1 MSNGTGGPIAKPE
14 PRSERSVLRWLPRF
28 EGDTPP
34 YSIRAIGL
42 AVLCFTSALAVQL
55 IFRTAGGSLIFATY
69 YPAVLAA
76 GLLAGLPGGI
86 IVTVSGLLTGWWAFM
101 PPHFAFFPLEW
112 SQLLDLATF
121 LFSCGCILLV
131 TERYR
136 EALRELRKH
145 EQERVL
151 VTKELEHRSKN
162 TYAVIDVIVQKTL
175 EDDPDRANIISGRIR
190 AVKSA
195 NDLLN
200 HTTTHTV
207 LLKTLLMHE
216 FLPYGEAHFHAEGPD
231 IELSADT
238 ARHLALVF
246 HELVTNAAKY
256 GALSKSGG
264 RVLVAWNNEDGVVR
278 LEWRE
283 EGGPVVSPPKKHGFG
298 SMIVTQSLKSIS
310 GSIGPTFAPEGLRC
324 SITFRA

>member
-1 MSNGTGGPIAKPE
+1 MSTETGRPIAKPE
-14 PRSERSVLRWLPRF
+14 PRSGRSVLRGLPRLI
-28 EGDTPP
+28 GDTPP

-42 AVLCFTSALAVQL
+42 AVLCFTVALSVQM

-76 GLLAGLPGGI
+76 GLLAGLPAGI
-86 IVTVSGLLTGWWAFM
+86 IVTVSALLTGWWAFM
-101 PPHFAFFPLEW
+101 PPQFTFFPLVW
-112 SQLLDLATF
+112 SQRLDLATY
-121 LFSCGCILLV
+121 LFSSGCILFV

-145 EQERVL
+145 EQERDL

-190 AVKSA
+190 AVKFA
-195 NDLLN
+195 NELLD
-200 HTTTHTV
+200 HTATHTV
-207 LLKTLLMHE
+207 LLKTLLLHE
-216 FLPYGEAHFHAEGPD
+216 FVPYGEAHFHAEGPD

-238 ARHLALVF
+238 ARQLALVF

-256 GALSKSGG
+256 GALSRSGG
-264 RVLVAWNNEDGVVR
+264 RVLIAWNNEDGLVR
-278 LEWRE
+278 LEWNE
-283 EGGPVVSPPKKHGFG
+283 EGGPVVNPPKKHGFG
-298 SMIVTQSLKSIS
+298 SRIVTQSLKSVS
-310 GSIGPTFAPEGLRC
+310 GSIAPLFAPEGLRC